1 MVYRPVE
8 FRVTDAMF
16 VAPPIAPLLPA
27 KVTHA
32 AMPVLLMVTAPPAEV
47 LLARDFQPE
56 PVQICKVS
64 DVAFQRI
71 APLMLEAQVRPL
83 PETCMASEAEMVP
96 TTSSLAMGEVLEI
109 PTRPPCVMRMRSTAV
124 AGDVPVPN
132 VVPLVSTLVTLNGP
146 AHALLTARTAKQNVK
161 RKTDVTMGGV

>member
-32 AMPVLLMVTAPPAEV
+32 AMPVLLMVTAPPAVV

-56 PVQICKVS
+56 PVQICRVS

-71 APLMLEAQVRPL
+71 APLMLEAQVRLL
-83 PETCMASEAEMVP
+83 PATWMASEAEMVP

-109 PTRPPCVMRMRSTAV
+109 PTRPPCVMLHSGCRRRTRAERGAACFY
-124 AGDVPVPN
+124 AGDAEWAGPCAADRK
-132 VVPLVSTLVTLNGP
+132 NGQ
-146 AHALLTARTAKQNVK
+146 A
-161 RKTDVTMGGV
+161 